1 MAHLAVGALCFF
13 VGLMILRSMAP
24 SSPEVL
30 LPGTALTVRLVRPL
44 TSQSAR
50 LGDAFEARV
59 DSAQGINGAFPVPP
73 KARVEGRC
81 VAVRAA
87 EGDERPGYLRLVLS
101 GLWDSQGHFSP
112 LETTTIS
119 LSGKWTAKPGQ
130 SAREIAAASNALA
143 QAKDAAQSASDSNE
157 VVVTPEES
165 LTFVLLRPAVV
176 LSRHWSP

>member
-1 MAHLAVGALCFF
+1 
-13 VGLMILRSMAP
+13 MILRSMAP

-50 LGDAFEARV
+50 LGDAFEAWV
-59 DSAQGINGAFPVPP
+59 DSAQGINGAFPIPP

-119 LSGKWTAKPGQ
+119 LSGKWTTKPGQ
-130 SAREIAAASNALA
+130 GAGEIAAASNALA
-143 QAKDAAQSASDSNE
+143 QAKDAAVSASDSNQ

-176 LSRHWSP
+176 PSRHWSP